1 MTTAVEFTNQNVAPV
16 FQQDTKINEKSEQ
29 KVENRTAENTEQVN
43 VAPTEKETSNEKDGD
58 MTTQNK
64 DATPKQQTEETKK
77 GKMESPEVQ
86 KKAKKTKKKEQQQQQ
101 QQPVSEQ
108 AIPLPPP
115 STDDTKKS
123 RE

>member
-1 MTTAVEFTNQNVAPV
+1 M
-16 FQQDTKINEKSEQ
+16 DH
-29 KVENRTAENTEQVN
+29 
-43 VAPTEKETSNEKDGD
+43 EKETSDEKDGD
-58 MTTQNK
+58 ATTQNK

-77 GKMESPEVQ
+77 EKMESPEVQ

-115 STDDTKKS
+115 STEDTKK
-123 RE
+123 